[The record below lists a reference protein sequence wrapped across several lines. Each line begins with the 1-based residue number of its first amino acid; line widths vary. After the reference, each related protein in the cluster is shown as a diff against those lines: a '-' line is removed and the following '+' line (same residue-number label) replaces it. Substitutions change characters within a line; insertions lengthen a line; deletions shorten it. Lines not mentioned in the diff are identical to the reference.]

1 MEVLAKSDSR
11 RMYSWWWDSH
21 NTPKNSKWLQEN
33 LADMDSNVKKM
44 IKVLEEDADSF
55 ARRAEMY
62 YRKRPELLK
71 LVEEFYR
78 AYRALAER
86 YNHATGVI
94 HKAHKTIAEVFPNQ
108 VPLIFGD
115 DQSHVGGA
123 LANDVDPQ
131 TPVDLDEL
139 QNDALGFSLSHV
151 HGVKKNIDFG
161 EEPPFVSNGKARRG
175 LNFNDGDVKR
185 SNERASNDRASKAE
199 AEVVALR
206 DSLSKMEA
214 EKEASLAQVGKNLE
228 RLLNLESEISR
239 AQEESRGLND
249 RAASAEAEIQ
259 TLRETIDKL
268 VSEKESG
275 FFRYQQCLQKIA
287 DLEQGISVNASKVE
301 AETRALKQSLAKAET
316 DKEAALVQYREC
328 LKTISNLEERLRKA
342 EEDARLINER
352 AEKAEL
358 EVKNLKQT
366 VSKLIQDKEASEL
379 QYQQCLDVIAD
390 LKLKLYHAQEE
401 TQRLSSELEDEV
413 AKLKFSEEKCIV
425 LERSNQNLHSELDCL
440 LEKLGN
446 QNEKLTEKQ
455 TELVKLWSC
464 VQQEHLRFQE
474 AETAFQTLQQLQSQ
488 SQEELNNL
496 ALELQTRSQIMND
509 MEIRNNELHKGLSEL
524 NLSSVASVK
533 SLQEDVSSLKETIQ
547 KLEAEV
553 ELRVDQRNALQQEI
567 YSLKEELSQAGK
579 KHQLVGSSVKELQE
593 ENSTLKACNEV
604 EKSEKMAL
612 LEKLETL
619 EKLVQRNFVL
629 EQSLSGLNFELEAV
643 KGKLNMLREACQSL
657 SDEKS
662 GLISENQHTAIE
674 NIVLVEFL
682 RQLNSE
688 AVGIA
693 TEKKNIE
700 GKAKMTGDENLQL
713 KRNLLSI
720 NSAKDRLEDEIA
732 NVKDQLREKEKEL
745 EEVKM
750 EKEKLNHEVF
760 KERGEAELW
769 ESQAAT
775 FFCDKQISCVHE
787 TLIEA
792 MTHELAE
799 ACKNLESRS
808 SSKDV
813 AKEKLKRGQ
822 VLVFLNESIKSL
834 EDYVFVYPESEN
846 DLSKGGADS
855 MDEFTELE
863 DMCLR
868 IKALAEA
875 VMEKERMLVLE
886 NTNAYSMLE
895 AALKQV
901 KELKTGGGRSMRKLE
916 GGSGGKTRKPSH
928 EIEMVTKD
936 IVLDQTSDGSSY
948 EIVSKKGSM
957 ELDGH
962 GFVEL
967 KPVKTRKTETAVKAK
982 GKSLSEESLVVDK
995 LEIFD
1000 GFMDPNVEVNKRKV
1014 LDRLDSDLK
1023 KLENLQI
1030 TVKDLRNKVE
1040 SEEKGKKKVGG
1051 GDEYETIRGQLE
1063 EAEEAIEKL
1072 FNVNRKLTTKAESE
1086 KESDRRRRISEHA
1099 KRGSEKIGRLQL
1111 EIQRIQFLLLKLEGE
1126 KVNRV
1131 RSKISDAK
1139 SKVLLRDYIYGGSRS
1154 VSMKKTTTK
1163 KRAVF
1168 CGCVQPP
1175 LSP

>member
-11 RMYSWWWDSH
+11 RLYSWWWDSH

-94 HKAHKTIAEVFPNQ
+94 HKAHQTIADVFPNQ

-115 DQSHVGGA
+115 DQSHVGA
-123 LANDVDPQ
+123 DPQ
-131 TPVDLDEL
+131 TPADLDEL
-139 QNDALGFSLSHV
+139 QNDDLGLSLSHV
-151 HGVKKNIDFG
+151 H
-161 EEPPFVSNGKARRG
+161 GKARRG
-175 LNFNDGDVKR
+175 LNFNDGDGKGR
-185 SNERASNDRASKAE
+185 IDLK
-199 AEVVALR
+199 AEVVALK

-228 RLLNLESEISR
+228 RLLNLESEVSR

-259 TLRETIDKL
+259 TLRETIDNL
-268 VSEKESG
+268 ESEKESSLL
-275 FFRYQQCLQKIA
+275 RYQKCLQKIT
-287 DLEQGISVNASKVE
+287 DLEDGISVNSSKVE
-301 AETRALKQSLAKAET
+301 AETRDLQQSLAIAET
-316 DKEAALVQYREC
+316 DKEAALVQYKEC

-342 EEDARLINER
+342 EEDATLINER
-352 AEKAEL
+352 AEKSGV
-358 EVKNLKQT
+358 EVETLKQT
-366 VSKLIQDKEASEL
+366 VSKMIEDKEASEL
-379 QYQQCLDVIAD
+379 QYQQCLNVIAD

-425 LERSNQNLHSELDCL
+425 LERSNQNLHSELDGL

-455 TELVKLWSC
+455 TELVKLWSS

-496 ALELQTRSQIMND
+496 SVELQNRSQIMND
-509 MEIRNNELHKGLSEL
+509 MEIRNNELQKGLSEL

-547 KLEAEV
+547 KREAEV

-567 YSLKEELSQAGK
+567 YCLKEELSQVEK
-579 KHQLVGSSVKELQE
+579 KDQLVGSSVKELQE

-619 EKLVQRNFVL
+619 EKLVQKNLVL
-629 EQSLSGLNFELEAV
+629 EKSISGLNFELEAV
-643 KGKLNMLREACQSL
+643 KGKLSMLREACKSL

-688 AVGIA
+688 AAGIA
-693 TEKKNIE
+693 TEKKNLE
-700 GKAKMTGDENLQL
+700 GKAETENLQL
-713 KRNLLSI
+713 KRNLLSVS
-720 NSAKDRLEDEIA
+720 SAKDRLEDEIA
-732 NVKDQLREKEKEL
+732 SMKDQLREKEKDL
-745 EEVKM
+745 EEIKM
-750 EKEKLNHEVF
+750 QKEKLNHEVL
-760 KERGEAELW
+760 KERSEAELW

-799 ACKNLESRS
+799 ACKDLESRS
-808 SSKDV
+808 SSKDMDM
-813 AKEKLKRGQ
+813 EKLKRSQ

-834 EDYVFVYPESEN
+834 EDYVFVHPESE
-846 DLSKGGADS
+846 DKLSNGGADS
-855 MDEFTELE
+855 MDEFTSLE

-928 EIEMVTKD
+928 EIEMVMKD
-936 IVLDQTSDGSSY
+936 IVLDPTSDGSSY
-948 EIVSKKGSM
+948 EITSKKGTM
-957 ELDGH
+957 ELEGH

-967 KPVKTRKTETAVKAK
+967 KPVKTRRTETAVKAK

-1030 TVKDLRNKVE
+1030 TVEDLRKKVE
-1040 SEEKGKKKVGG
+1040 TEEKGKKKGGG
-1051 GDEYETIRGQLE
+1051 GDEYETIREQLE

-1072 FNVNRKLTTKAESE
+1072 FNVNRKLTTKAETE

-1099 KRGSEKIGRLQL
+1099 RRGSEKIGRLQL
-1111 EIQRIQFLLLKLEGE
+1111 EIQRIQFLLMKLEGE
-1126 KVNRV
+1126 KEKRV
-1131 RSKISDAK
+1131 RSKISDTK
-1139 SKVLLRDYIYGGSRS
+1139 SKVLLKDYIYGGGSRS